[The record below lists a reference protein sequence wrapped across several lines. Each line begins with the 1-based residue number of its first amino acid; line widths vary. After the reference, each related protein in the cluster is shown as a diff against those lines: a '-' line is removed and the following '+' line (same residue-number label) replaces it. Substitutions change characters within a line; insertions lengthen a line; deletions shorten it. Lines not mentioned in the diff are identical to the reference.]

1 MYQTIKVRSVGFNL
15 RLCPRTLARSTAAS
29 AVLVCM
35 VGFVLSWGQRYWR
48 EERERKINLIKALPF
63 LIGLMGNCGM
73 KLKRQHRVNY
83 CDELP

>member
-1 MYQTIKVRSVGFNL
+1 MYQTIPIGSVGFNL
-15 RLCPRTLARSTAAS
+15 PLCSGPSAMSTTTLQYWQHGRLC
-29 AVLVCM
+29 
-35 VGFVLSWGQRYWR
+35 FVLGAEILKGRK
-48 EERERKINLIKALPF
+48 RKINLIKALPF